1 MANRIKKG
9 DQVVVNAGKDK
20 GKQGEVV
27 RVDGDRVVVA
37 NVNIVKRHT
46 KPNPQAGVAGGVV
59 EREASIHISNVN
71 VLNPASGKGER
82 VGFKVLEDGRN
93 CVCSAPAVRRS
104 TPEE

>member
-46 KPNPQAGVAGGVV
+46 KPNPLPAAWSSAKL
-59 EREASIHISNVN
+59 RSIS
-71 VLNPASGKGER
+71 P
-82 VGFKVLEDGRN
+82 
-93 CVCSAPAVRRS
+93 
-104 TPEE
+104 T

>member
-46 KPNPQAGVAGGVV
+46 KPNPQAGV
-59 EREASIHISNVN
+59 
-71 VLNPASGKGER
+71 
-82 VGFKVLEDGRN
+82 
-93 CVCSAPAVRRS
+93 
-104 TPEE
+104 

>member
-20 GKQGEVV
+20 GKQGEIV

-37 NVNIVKRHT
+37 GLNIVKRHT

-82 VGFKVLEDGRN
+82 VGFKVLEDGRKLR
-93 CVCSAPAVRRS
+93 VFRS
-104 TPEE
+104 SGEALDA